1 MIKQTVFGT
10 TKDGKEVKE
19 YTVENANGMSFSAIE
34 FGAVIRKVFTKD
46 KNGELADVV
55 LGFDSVQDYEND
67 DTYLGAVVGRYA
79 NRIGNATF
87 TLNGV
92 EYKLDKNDNGNTL
105 HGGFDGYDKRVWA
118 SESFADEKGEGVK
131 FMLVSEDGDQ
141 SYPGKLELAVKYTL
155 TNDNEIIL
163 EYTGMSDKDTICN
176 LTNHSYFNLA
186 GHDSGDVLNQLV
198 WLNSD
203 FITEADEASI
213 TTGKLVAVKGTP
225 MDFTTE
231 IAIGDR
237 IDADY
242 YQIKFGAGYDHNWV
256 IKGYEKGK
264 MNLTA
269 TLRDSASGRK
279 MEVYT
284 DLPGVQVYS
293 GNFLKAKIPGKNQA
307 KYTRRTGVC
316 FETQYYPDSINKPEF
331 PSPILKAGEEYK
343 TTTIYKFMSE

>member
-10 TKDGKEVKE
+10 TKDGREVKE

-34 FGAVIRKVFTKD
+34 FGAVIRRIFVKD

-92 EYKLDKNDNGNTL
+92 EYQLDKNDNNNHL
-105 HGGFDGYDKRVWA
+105 HGGYNGYEKRVWT
-118 SESFADEKGEGVK
+118 SENFTEENGEGVK

-141 SYPGKLELAVKYTL
+141 GYPGKLEIAVKYTL
-155 TNDNEIIL
+155 TNNNELII

-213 TTGKLVAVKGTP
+213 TTGKLVDVKGTP

-231 IAIGDR
+231 TAIGDR

-256 IKGYEKGK
+256 IKSYEKGK

-269 TLRDSASGRK
+269 TLRDKASGRK

-293 GNFLKAKIPGKNQA
+293 GNFLKARIPGKNQA

-331 PSPILKAGEEYK
+331 PSPVLKAGEEYK
-343 TTTIYKFMSE
+343 TTTIYKFIV

>member
-1 MIKQTVFGT
+1 MIKQKFFGT
-10 TKDGKEVKE
+10 TKDGREVKE

-34 FGAVIRKVFTKD
+34 FGAVIRKILVKD

-79 NRIGNATF
+79 NRIGNAKF
-87 TLNGV
+87 TLNDV
-92 EYKLDKNDNGNTL
+92 EYQLDKNDNGNHL
-105 HGGFDGYDKRVWA
+105 HGGFNGYDKRVWS
-118 SESFADEKGEGVK
+118 SESFTDEKGEGVK

-141 SYPGKLELAVKYTL
+141 GYPGKLEISVKYTL
-155 TNDNEIIL
+155 TDDNELVI

-186 GHDSGDVLNQLV
+186 GHDSKDVLDQLI

-203 FITEADEASI
+203 FVTEADEASI
-213 TTGKLVAVKGTP
+213 TTGKLIDVKGTP

-231 IAIGDR
+231 TAIGAR

-242 YQIKFGAGYDHNWV
+242 YQLKFGAGYDHNWV

-264 MNLTA
+264 MNFTA
-269 TLRDSASGRK
+269 TLRDRKSGRK

-293 GNFLKAKIPGKNQA
+293 GNFLKARIPGKNRA

-316 FETQYYPDSINKPEF
+316 FETQYYPDSINKSEF
-331 PSPILKAGEEYK
+331 PSPILKAGEEYR

>member
-34 FGAVIRKVFTKD
+34 FGAVIRKVLVAD
-46 KNGELADVV
+46 KNGKLTDVV

-79 NRIGNATF
+79 NRIGNAVF
-87 TLNGV
+87 TLNGI
-92 EYKLDKNDNGNTL
+92 EYQLDKNDNGNHL
-105 HGGFDGYDKRVWA
+105 HGGFDGYDKRVWM
-118 SESFADEKGEGVK
+118 SESFVSEKGEGVK
-131 FMLVSEDGDQ
+131 FMLVSKDGDQ
-141 SYPGKLELAVKYTL
+141 DYPGNLEIFVKYTL
-155 TNDNEIIL
+155 TDDNELVL
-163 EYTGMSDKDTICN
+163 EYTGMTDKDTICN

-186 GHDSGDVLNQLV
+186 GHDSGDVLKQLV
-198 WLNSD
+198 RINSD
-203 FITEADEASI
+203 FITEADEKSI
-213 TTGKLVAVKGTP
+213 TTGRFIEVKGTP
-225 MDFTTE
+225 MDFNSET
-231 IAIGDR
+231 AIGER

-242 YQIKFGAGYDHNWV
+242 YQLNFGAGYDHNWV

-264 MNLTA
+264 LNFA
-269 TLRDSASGRK
+269 AALRDKESGRK

-293 GNFLKAKIPGKNQA
+293 GNFLKARIPGKNQA
-307 KYTRRTGVC
+307 RYTRRTGVC

-331 PSPILKAGEEYK
+331 PSPVLKAGDEYK
-343 TTTIYKFMSE
+343 ATTIYKFIIE